1 MRCTG
6 CSTSPSGRTTA
17 ACATSVPLAIWL
29 SYAGWRSILSGAMA
43 QPRPVCGPGG
53 KGPPGTTTTC
63 SSSWRGRSSARR
75 SRETPSCWPRSLV
88 DPLPAPA
95 IASGPEG
102 AQGAGRSLVVDPVL
116 MRAADDPVDH
126 RDRAHA
132 EPLHVGQD
140 LLRHAG
146 VLAHIARLG
155 EPSLEFDGLFVLGP
169 NDADGQLARPAVI
182 RPVEG
187 DRGHRVASKAFLGL
201 PGQPLAGLLPDH
213 AFPVQLSGPAT
224 QSHKLALR
232 QRPQGPSRTKPQA
245 QPFMRCPCWSRSL
258 PRDDAG

>member
-6 CSTSPSGRTTA
+6 FSTSPSGRTTA

-75 SRETPSCWPRSLV
+75 SRETPSCWPPSLV

-102 AQGAGRSLVVDPVL
+102 AQGTGRSLIVDPFL
-116 MRAADDPVDH
+116 MRAANDPVHH

-140 LLRHAG
+140 LLG
-146 VLAHIARLG
+146 NPDILAQIARLG
-155 EPSLEFDGLFVLGP
+155 EPALQLDGLFVLGQ
-169 NDADGQLARPAVI
+169 NNADRQLTRPAVI

-187 DRGHRVASKAFLGL
+187 DRSHREAPKAFLGL
-201 PGQPLAGLLPDH
+201 LGQPLACLLPEH
-213 AFPVQLSGPAT
+213 AFPRSAVRPCPTVT
-224 QSHKLALR
+224 QVGLAPKASASKL
-232 QRPQGPSRTKPQA
+232 QT
-245 QPFMRCPCWSRSL
+245 FVRCSWEGAHSL
-258 PRDDAG
+258 GDCD